1 MERCQ
6 AQFSSRET
14 GNTVADIQ
22 QLLHTLKELRPFLE
36 QTAEVV
42 QSQVHTGTEWK
53 SILSVLGI
61 CIGYFQSCDLLP
73 LVTDLLSHS
82 RVCETLHW
90 LCTCMYTMR

>member
-14 GNTVADIQ
+14 GNTVADIE

-42 QSQVHTGTEWK
+42 QSQVHV
-53 SILSVLGI
+53 SS
-61 CIGYFQSCDLLP
+61 
-73 LVTDLLSHS
+73 DLLSYLIF
-82 RVCETLHW
+82 CLI
-90 LCTCMYTMR
+90 LCLV